1 MQKIG
6 GQFALKKL
14 GDYMLSSP
22 KEETSEVEDY
32 TVESTPTGPDT
43 IMIEDADG
51 NELVAY
57 RMDVEVYVVPHRGSP
72 AAALVR
78 ALDEPEA
85 TQIFT
90 QREGSRISGIIYVPE
105 AREEPRAA
113 ASRPGISSAPA
124 DQSADLSNASMSG
137 AMVSGASWG
146 A

>member
-22 KEETSEVEDY
+22 KEAEAPDAESY
-32 TVESTPTGPDT
+32 TVESTATGPDT
-43 IMIEDADG
+43 IMIEDGDG

-57 RMDVEVYVVPHRGSP
+57 RLDVEVYVVPHRGSP

-78 ALDEPEA
+78 ALDEPES

-113 ASRPGISSAPA
+113 ASRPEDI
-124 DQSADLSNASMSG
+124 
-137 AMVSGASWG
+137 
-146 A
+146 

>member
-22 KEETSEVEDY
+22 KEDASEAADNAVEY
-32 TVESTPTGPDT
+32 VQSGPDT
-43 IMIEDADG
+43 ILIEDADG
-51 NELVAY
+51 NELTAY

-78 ALDEPEA
+78 AIDEPEI
-85 TQIFT
+85 TQVYT
-90 QREGSRISGIIYVPE
+90 QRDGSRISGIIYVPE

-113 ASRPGISSAPA
+113 ASRAEDI
-124 DQSADLSNASMSG
+124 
-137 AMVSGASWG
+137 
-146 A
+146 

>member
-14 GDYMLSSP
+14 GDYMLSP
-22 KEETSEVEDY
+22 AKEEAPEVQDN
-32 TVESTPTGPDT
+32 TVEYTATGPDT
-43 IMIEDADG
+43 ITIEDADG

-78 ALDEPEA
+78 AIDEAESS
-85 TQIFT
+85 QIYT

-105 AREEPRAA
+105 AREEPRAS
-113 ASRPGISSAPA
+113 ASRAEDI
-124 DQSADLSNASMSG
+124 
-137 AMVSGASWG
+137 
-146 A
+146 